1 MAVDKPCTFIA
12 VRECQSV
19 HQMQHCLTKR
29 DADTAFA
36 NEQRWHGEFNDEYTT
51 EIDQTTVSNGGHG
64 NVESWKALREAV
76 SYLFTAIEIGAAA
89 SGDTVHDEP
98 PFLQECLSS

>member
-1 MAVDKPCTFIA
+1 
-12 VRECQSV
+12 
-19 HQMQHCLTKR
+19 MQHCLTKR
-29 DADTAFA
+29 DADAAFA
-36 NEQRWHGEFNDEYTT
+36 NEQRWRGEFNDEYTT

-89 SGDTVHDEP
+89 SAAGDTVHDEP
-98 PFLQECLSS
+98 PFHQEYLSS